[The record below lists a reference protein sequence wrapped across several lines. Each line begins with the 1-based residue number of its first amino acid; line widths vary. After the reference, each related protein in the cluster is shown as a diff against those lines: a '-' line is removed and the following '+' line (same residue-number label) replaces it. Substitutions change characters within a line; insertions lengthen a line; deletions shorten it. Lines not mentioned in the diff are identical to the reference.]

1 MDHIIVPLDTSDV
14 SARAL
19 EAATTL
25 AASFDAE
32 ITLLIVLDTAV
43 RNGLREAAASEN
55 VMIETEAA
63 SYLGAIA
70 EDLRRAGRNVTTTVV
85 DGLDPAAAIS
95 EASKAEGADLIVM
108 CTHGRTGAERWL
120 LGSVTDRVIRSS
132 TVPVY
137 VIPARD

>member
-14 SARAL
+14 SAEAL
-19 EAATTL
+19 DAAAEL
-25 AASFDAE
+25 AGAFGAK
-32 ITLLIVLDTAV
+32 ITLLVVLDTAV
-43 RNGLREAAASEN
+43 RNGLREAAESES
-55 VMIETEAA
+55 VRIETEAE

-70 EDLRRAGRNVTTTVV
+70 TDLGERGLDVTTRIV
-85 DGLDPAAAIS
+85 DSPDPAGGIS
-95 EASKAEGADLIVM
+95 DGAKAEEADLIVM

-120 LGSVTDRVIRSS
+120 LGSVTDRVIRST